1 MTTLY
6 EGAFAKINL
15 TLDVLGKRPDGY
27 HDLKS
32 IMQTISIRDDVEID
46 VDTGK
51 PWTLLCDQEGVPTD
65 ERNLAW
71 KAAKVFFNHTKL
83 ETTGIEV
90 RIVKRI
96 PREAGLGGGSEDAG
110 AVLRAQNR
118 HNGNPLSI
126 LALAELGSLVGSDVP
141 FCTLCGTA
149 MVEGRGEKLRKLPN
163 LPDCCFV
170 VCKPDFSSS
179 TPALSIWAFALFDTV
194 KIAKRPDHLAMES
207 ALLAGDLGKI
217 AENVYNVFDPIVT
230 ADHLELN
237 YIKSIF
243 NSYGSIAQ
251 QMTGSGSAVFAI
263 VPDFEFA
270 AVICNMLKDNYP
282 NVFIAKP
289 I

>member
-32 IMQTISIRDDVEID
+32 VMQTISIRDDIEID
-46 VDTGK
+46 VGTGK
-51 PWTLLCDQEGVPTD
+51 PWALRCSKEGIPTD

-71 KAAKVFFNHTKL
+71 KAARVFFDRIGKDPD
-83 ETTGIEV
+83 GIEI
-90 RIVKRI
+90 RITKRI
-96 PREAGLGGGSEDAG
+96 PSEAGMGGGSADAA
-110 AVLRAQNR
+110 AVLRALNR
-118 HNGNPLSI
+118 HYGNPMSI
-126 LALAELGSLVGSDVP
+126 LALAELGASVGSDVP
-141 FCTLCGTA
+141 FCVVCGTA
-149 MVEGRGEKLRKLPN
+149 MVEGRGERLRKLPDM
-163 LPDCCFV
+163 PDCCFV
-170 VCKPDFSSS
+170 VCKPDFSAS
-179 TPALSIWAFALFDTV
+179 TPALFK
-194 KIAKRPDHLAMES
+194 KIDETEIARRPDHQAVES
-207 ALLAGDLGKI
+207 ALLAGDLG
-217 AENVYNVFDPIVT
+217 AVAQNLCNVFDPVVT

-243 NSYGSIAQ
+243 NSYGAVGY

-289 I
+289 V